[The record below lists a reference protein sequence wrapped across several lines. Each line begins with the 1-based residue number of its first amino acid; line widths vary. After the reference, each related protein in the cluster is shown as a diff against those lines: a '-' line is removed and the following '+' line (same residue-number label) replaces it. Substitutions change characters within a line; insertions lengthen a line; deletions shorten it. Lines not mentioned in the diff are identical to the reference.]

1 MWKCP
6 RNLLGQRGTQLL
18 FGIFISLDFLLLLF
32 SFFQQ
37 LFKLHAASQM
47 TSGKYSAEFKAVLEK
62 TSQVSNEPSGK
73 TKEM

>member
-1 MWKCP
+1 MEVSKKSAWPK
-6 RNLLGQRGTQLL
+6 RNSAFVWDLYKLG
-18 FGIFISLDFLLLLF
+18 FFLLLLF

-37 LFKLHAASQM
+37 RFKLHAASQM